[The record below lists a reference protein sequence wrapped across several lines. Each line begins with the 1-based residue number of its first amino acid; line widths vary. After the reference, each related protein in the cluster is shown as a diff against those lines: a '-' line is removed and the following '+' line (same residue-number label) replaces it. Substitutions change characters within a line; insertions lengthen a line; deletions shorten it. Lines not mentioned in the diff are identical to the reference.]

1 MPALNP
7 GRNLRRLLKADVQ
20 AAAEGRL
27 GMTQA
32 ERDQASGAAQEAAAR
47 QAAAQIQDVQRAT
60 MASGAN
66 QFTGA
71 SAQLQRDIARESANA
86 AAGARV
92 AQDQL
97 SAQIAQARRQ
107 ALQAAL
113 ERQQELARADRKMA
127 LGLGMQAAGG
137 AASVVPG
144 GQVYAQMLQQAGTS
158 LMGGE

>member
-7 GRNLRRLLKADVQ
+7 GSNLRRLLKADVQ

-32 ERDQASGAAQEAAAR
+32 ERDQGSGAALEAASR
-47 QAAAQIQDVQRAT
+47 QAAAQVQDIDRAT

-71 SAQLQRDIARESANA
+71 AAQLKRDVAREAGEGA
-86 AAGARV
+86 AAARV

-107 ALQAAL
+107 ALQTAL
-113 ERQQELARADRKMA
+113 EKQQEIAREDRKMA
-127 LGLGMQAAGG
+127 LRLGVAAAGTAAG
-137 AASVVPG
+137 AAGPG
-144 GQVYAQMLQQAGTS
+144 GELFGQMLEQAG
-158 LMGGE
+158 GI

>member
-7 GRNLRRLLKADVQ
+7 GRNLRRLLNADVT

-27 GMTQA
+27 GLTQA
-32 ERDQASGAAQEAAAR
+32 ERDQGAGSAEEAAAR
-47 QAAAQIQDVQRAT
+47 QAAAQAQDIDRAS

-71 SAQLQRDIARESANA
+71 AAQLKRDVAREAGEGA
-86 AAGARV
+86 AAARV

-107 ALQAAL
+107 ALQTAL
-113 ERQQELARADRKMA
+113 EKQQEIAREDRKLA
-127 LGLGMQAAGG
+127 AKVGLAAAGT
-137 AASVVPG
+137 AAAAAGPG
-144 GQVYAQMLQQAGTS
+144 GQVFSQMMSQAGGM
-158 LMGGE
+158 L